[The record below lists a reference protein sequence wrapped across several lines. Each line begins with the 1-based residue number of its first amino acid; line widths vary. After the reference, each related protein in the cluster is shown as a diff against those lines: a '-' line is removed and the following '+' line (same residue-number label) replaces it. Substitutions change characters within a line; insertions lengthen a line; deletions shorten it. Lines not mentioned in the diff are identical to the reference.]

1 MNIRHGNVLEDVPKH
16 PVRDIHFQ
24 VSGPVVAQLQ
34 ETFAE
39 DWCFTTGESLDGGE
53 WFPRLADAGEL
64 VLRGI
69 HDGPDMDHDKLRLAI
84 LGALGAA
91 RESVHIM
98 TPYFLPEPPLV
109 SALNLAAMRG
119 VEVHIVVPAENNI
132 RSVGWACD
140 AILPQVLG
148 HGCRVWK
155 SPAPFDHSKV
165 FVVDGRYALIGS
177 TNLDPRSLR
186 LNFEFNLES
195 YSRELAAELE
205 AIFVGRRDCAT
216 EVSFDDLIGRSLPT
230 RLRDGLARLLM
241 PFL

>member
-1 MNIRHGNVLEDVPKH
+1 V
-16 PVRDIHFQ
+16 Q
-24 VSGPVVAQLQ
+24 
-34 ETFAE
+34 
-39 DWCFTTGESLDGGE
+39 
-53 WFPRLADAGEL
+53 
-64 VLRGI
+64 
-69 HDGPDMDHDKLRLAI
+69 
-84 LGALGAA
+84 
-91 RESVHIM
+91 
-98 TPYFLPEPPLV
+98 
-109 SALNLAAMRG
+109 
-119 VEVHIVVPAENNI
+119 IVVPAENNI

-195 YSRELAAELE
+195 YSRELASELE
-205 AIFVGRRDCAT
+205 AIFSRRRERAV
-216 EVSFDDLIGRSLPT
+216 EVSFDDLVGRPLPT